1 MQRVPFIAP
10 SILTADFSILREEL
24 RTLEVGGADYVH
36 VDVMDGNFVPNLTIG
51 PPVVASLKKSTSL
64 PLDCHLMMLEPDR
77 YVEAFAEAGA
87 EIITVH
93 AEASVHLQRTLSKI
107 RSLGKRAGVALNPHT
122 PEEVLRYVIG
132 DVDLILVMSVNP
144 GFGGQSFLPST
155 FRKLERIA
163 KLIDDSKNDVI
174 LEVDG
179 GISEANAEAIV
190 RAGARMLVT
199 GAAVFGASDRTLA
212 ISRIRAAGARG
223 FDSRQ

>member
-1 MQRVPFIAP
+1 MQRAPLIAP
-10 SILTADFSILREEL
+10 SILTADFSILKEEL

-77 YVEAFAEAGA
+77 YVEAFAIAGA

-122 PEEVLRYVIG
+122 PEEVLRYII
-132 DVDLILVMSVNP
+132 DDIDLILVMSVNP

-163 KLIDDSKNDVI
+163 KLIDESKRDVI

-179 GISEANAEAIV
+179 GISDVNAEAIV

-212 ISRIRAAGARG
+212 ISRIRAAGASG
-223 FDSRQ
+223 FDFRQ

>member
-223 FDSRQ
+223 FDFRQ

>member
-10 SILTADFSILREEL
+10 SILTADFSILRDEL

-223 FDSRQ
+223 FDYRQ

>member
-190 RAGARMLVT
+190 SAGARMLVT

-223 FDSRQ
+223 FDFRQ